1 MDQAVDL
8 VHRGALGPHRARH
21 LNRLQDDTRAW
32 LGGLGFTVADE
43 PLWLEALT
51 HGSTGEE
58 RDYDRLEFLG
68 DRVLGLSIA
77 EWLYRNNPD
86 AAEGE
91 LAQRLNALVSRQVC
105 AQVAREIS
113 ADEHVRLG
121 KQARDDGAADSDNVL
136 GDIMES
142 LLGASYFEAGFDATR
157 DIVHRLWEPAIEG
170 RAGRSKHPK
179 SALQEWAA
187 GNQRKPPEYE
197 VVARSGPDH
206 AARFTVRVSVRN
218 VGEIEA
224 TAASKQ
230 DAETEAAR
238 LFMERF
244 G

>member
-1 MDQAVDL
+1 L
-8 VHRGALGPHRARH
+8 SGLGSE
-21 LNRLQDDTRAW
+21 TRAW
-32 LGGLGFTVADE
+32 LEGLGFAVGDE
-43 PLWLEALT
+43 GLWLEALT

-77 EWLYRNNPD
+77 EWLYRHNPA

-91 LAQRLNALVSRQVC
+91 LAQRLNALVARTMC
-105 AQVAREIS
+105 ARTAREIGMS
-113 ADEHVRLG
+113 EHVRLG

-136 GDIMES
+136 GDVMEA
-142 LLGASYFEAGFDATR
+142 LLGASYFEAGFEATR
-157 DIVHRLWEPAIEG
+157 DIVHRLWQPAIEG

-197 VVARSGPDH
+197 IIARSGPDH

-224 TAASKQ
+224 TAGSKQ
-230 DAETEAAR
+230 EAETEAAR